1 MEDLKMTYSFRQRE
15 QKIGFD
21 KIRNWIANRCQTR
34 YAADRVAAEEVST
47 HEATIRER
55 LELTDEMRV
64 ILLFESSFPDSGYID
79 CLNFLIPL
87 QTPAT
92 CIDLESLNQLKEVL
106 NTLRRLTSFFD
117 RANETQ
123 YPRLKALSKGVD
135 AFPEILLQIDRIVDR
150 FGEVRDNASPEL
162 LQIRRSLRE
171 KEGAIS
177 RRIQNILR
185 SAQESGI
192 VDSDVS
198 VAVREGRVL
207 IPIPAGNKRKIPGYV
222 IDESATGKTAFIE
235 PMEIV
240 ELNNQVKELHFAE
253 QREIHRILLAFSD
266 FIRPDLPML
275 IASAEYIGEID
286 FIRAKGSVANFLQA
300 GKPIL
305 SQQGELKLQ
314 RARHPILEQTLKKE
328 GKEVVPL
335 DLQLDPQK
343 HILLISGPN
352 AGGKSVC
359 LKTVGLLQ
367 YMLQWGFAV
376 TASETSEFPIFDHIF
391 IDIGDNQSIENDLST
406 YSSHLTQMKAV
417 LEMANEHSLV
427 LIDEFGSGTEPAAG
441 GAIAE
446 EILSTLE
453 ERGTYGVITTHYT
466 NLKLYAGNSNG
477 VINGAMQFDTQKIV
491 PLFRLEIGLP
501 GNSFAFELARKIG
514 LPEMIVHGAEER
526 AGNEFVNIER
536 NLRRIARSKRQLE
549 EKLVRIRHTD
559 KTLESITDKY
569 QKELDEIQRLRKD
582 ILNQAREEAKQ
593 LLEDANRKIEGTIR
607 EIKEAQAEKE
617 QTRQARRELNQF
629 TETLQTPSST
639 DADLMIQRKIEKIM
653 AQRER
658 KAQRK
663 AEREKQQS
671 QQAGQAPAIL
681 PEEKVLQVGSK
692 VRILGAGL
700 IGEVVQISG
709 KQISINVGQ
718 LTTRTQRDKVELIS
732 ANEYRQTIRTVAPPK
747 STYNTTSLSE
757 RRLNFSPNIDIR
769 GQRLDEAIPT
779 VTHFIDD
786 AIMVGVSEVR
796 ILHGKGNGILKEEIR
811 KYLKITPGVR
821 SFADEHIEHGGSGIT
836 VVRLD

>member
-1 MEDLKMTYSFRQRE
+1 ME
-15 QKIGFD
+15 
-21 KIRNWIANRCQTR
+21 
-34 YAADRVAAEEVST
+34 
-47 HEATIRER
+47 
-55 LELTDEMRV
+55 
-64 ILLFESSFPDSGYID
+64 
-79 CLNFLIPL
+79 
-87 QTPAT
+87 
-92 CIDLESLNQLKEVL
+92 
-106 NTLRRLTSFFD
+106 
-117 RANETQ
+117 
-123 YPRLKALSKGVD
+123 
-135 AFPEILLQIDRIVDR
+135 IDRIVDR

-171 KEGAIS
+171 KEGTIS

-185 SAQESGI
+185 NAQEAGL

-198 VAVREGRVL
+198 ISVREGRVL
-207 IPIPAGNKRKIPGYV
+207 IPVPVGNKKKIPGYV
-222 IDESATGKTAFIE
+222 FDESATGKTAFIE

-253 QREIHRILLAFSD
+253 QREIQRILLAFSD
-266 FIRPDLPML
+266 RIRPELDTL
-275 IASAEYIGEID
+275 IASAEYLGEID
-286 FIRAKGSVANFLQA
+286 FIRAKGSVACFLQA

-305 SQQGELKLQ
+305 SESGELKLQ

-335 DLQLDPQK
+335 DLHLDPQK

-376 TASETSEFPIFDHIF
+376 TASETSEFPIFDKIF
-391 IDIGDNQSIENDLST
+391 VDIGDNQSIENDLST
-406 YSSHLTQMKAV
+406 YSSHLTNMKDI
-417 LEMANEHSLV
+417 LEEASEHSLV

-446 EILSTLE
+446 EILHTLE
-453 ERGTYGVITTHYT
+453 SRGTYGVITTHYT

-477 VINGAMQFDTQKIV
+477 VLNGAMQFDTQKIA

-514 LPEMIVHGAEER
+514 LPEFIVHGAEER

-569 QKELDEIQRLRKD
+569 QKELDDIQRLRKD
-582 ILNQAREEAKQ
+582 ILDQARAEAKQ
-593 LLEDANRKIEGTIR
+593 LLDDANKKIEGTIR

-617 QTRQARRELNQF
+617 QTRLARKNLNEF
-629 TETLQTPSST
+629 SETLAQPDSSE
-639 DADLMIQRKIEKIM
+639 AEQLIQRKIEKIL
-653 AQRER
+653 AQKER

-663 AEREKQQS
+663 AQREQERQEESS
-671 QQAGQAPAIL
+671 QPAPASESRTLGI
-681 PEEKVLQVGSK
+681 GSK
-692 VRILGAGL
+692 VRITGTNMV
-700 IGEVVQISG
+700 GEVVQISG
-709 KQISINVGQ
+709 KNLSINIGQ
-718 LTTRTQRDKVELIS
+718 LTTRTQVNKVELIS
-732 ANEYRQTIRTVAPPK
+732 ANEYRQTVRTVTPPK
-747 STYNTTSLSE
+747 STYNTSSLSE
-757 RRLNFSPNIDIR
+757 RRLNFTPNIDIR

-779 VTHFIDD
+779 VTRFIDD
-786 AIMVGVSEVR
+786 AIMVGVNEVR

>member
-1 MEDLKMTYSFRQRE
+1 MTYSFRQRE

-21 KIRNWIANRCQTR
+21 KIRNWIANRCQTH
-34 YAADRVAAEEVST
+34 YAANRVAEEEVST
-47 HEATIRER
+47 HETTIRQR

-64 ILLFESSFPDSGYID
+64 ILMFENSFPDSGYFD
-79 CLNFLIPL
+79 CLDFLLPL
-87 QTPAT
+87 RTPAT
-92 CIDLESLNQLKEVL
+92 SIDLESLNRLKEVL
-106 NTLRRLTSFFD
+106 TTLRRLVSFFD
-117 RANETQ
+117 RCNETQ
-123 YPRLKALSKGVD
+123 YPRLKALSQGVD
-135 AFPEILLQIDRIVDR
+135 AFPEILMQIDRIVDR

-162 LQIRRSLRE
+162 QQIRRSLRE
-171 KEGAIS
+171 KEGTIS

-185 SAQESGI
+185 NAQESGL
-192 VDSDVS
+192 VDADVS
-198 VAVREGRVL
+198 VSVREGRVL
-207 IPIPAGNKRKIPGYV
+207 IPVPAGNTKKIPGFV
-222 IDESATGKTAFIE
+222 FDESATGKTAFIE

-253 QREIHRILLAFSD
+253 QREIQRILLAFTDS
-266 FIRPDLPML
+266 IRPELDGL
-275 IASAEYIGEID
+275 IASAEYLGEID
-286 FIRAKGSVANFLQA
+286 FIRAKGSIANLLQA

-305 SQQGELKLQ
+305 SAQGELKLQ

-335 DLQLDPQK
+335 DLQLDPNK
-343 HILLISGPN
+343 HLLLISGPN

-376 TASETSEFPIFDHIF
+376 TASETSEFPVFDHIF
-391 IDIGDNQSIENDLST
+391 IDIGDDQSIENDLST
-406 YSSHLTQMKAV
+406 YSSHLTHMKEV
-417 LEMANEHSLV
+417 LELANDRSLV

-446 EILSTLE
+446 EILHTLE

-466 NLKLYAGNSNG
+466 NLKLYAGNSQG
-477 VINGAMQFDTQKIV
+477 VINGAMQFDTQKIA
-491 PLFRLEIGLP
+491 PLFKLEIGLP

-514 LPEMIVHGAEER
+514 LPEAIIHGAEER

-569 QKELDEIQRLRKD
+569 QKELDEIQHLRKE
-582 ILNQAREEAKQ
+582 ILNQARSEAKQ
-593 LLEDANRKIEGTIR
+593 LLEEANRKIEGTIR

-617 QTRQARRELNQF
+617 QTRQARRDLNQF
-629 TETLQTPSST
+629 TEALQAPEST
-639 DADLMIQRKIEKIM
+639 EADLMIQRKIEKIL
-653 AQRER
+653 AQKER

-663 AEREKQQS
+663 AQREKQQA
-671 QQAGQAPAIL
+671 QQQELQPSQAPV
-681 PEEKVLQVGSK
+681 EEKVLQVGSK
-692 VRILGAGL
+692 VRITGTGL

-709 KQISINVGQ
+709 KQLSINVGQ
-718 LTTRTQRDKVELIS
+718 LTTRVQREKVELIS

-747 STYNTTSLSE
+747 STYNNSSLSE
-757 RRLNFSPNIDIR
+757 RRLNFTPNIDIR

-779 VTHFIDD
+779 VTRFIDD

>member
-1 MEDLKMTYSFRQRE
+1 MSYSFRQRE

-21 KIRNWIANRCQTR
+21 KIRTWISNRCQTR
-34 YAADRVAAEEVST
+34 YAADRVANEEVST
-47 HEATIRER
+47 EASIIRER
-55 LELTDEMRV
+55 LELTDEMRL
-64 ILLFESSFPDSGYID
+64 ILMFESSFPDSGYLD
-79 CLNFLIPL
+79 CLDFLVPL
-87 QTPAT
+87 RTPAT
-92 CIDLESLNQLKEVL
+92 CIDLESLNRLKEVL
-106 NTLRRLTSFFD
+106 NTLRRLTSFFE
-117 RANETQ
+117 RCSEVQ
-123 YPRLKALSKGVD
+123 YPRLKAFSNGVD
-135 AFPEILLQIDRIVDR
+135 AFPEILMEIDRIVDR

-171 KEGAIS
+171 KEGTIS

-185 SAQESGI
+185 NAQEAGL

-198 VAVREGRVL
+198 ISVREGRVL
-207 IPIPAGNKRKIPGYV
+207 IPVPAGNKKKIPGYV
-222 IDESATGKTAFIE
+222 FDESATGKTAFIE

-253 QREIHRILLAFSD
+253 QREIQRILLAFSD
-266 FIRPDLPML
+266 RIRPELDTL
-275 IASAEYIGEID
+275 IASAEYLGEID
-286 FIRAKGSVANFLQA
+286 FIRAKGSVACFLQA

-305 SQQGELKLQ
+305 SESGELKLQ

-335 DLQLDPQK
+335 DLHLDPQK

-376 TASETSEFPIFDHIF
+376 TASETSEFPIFDKIF
-391 IDIGDNQSIENDLST
+391 VDIGDNQSIENDLST
-406 YSSHLTQMKAV
+406 YSSHLTNMKDI
-417 LEMANEHSLV
+417 LEEASEHSLV

-446 EILSTLE
+446 EILHTLE
-453 ERGTYGVITTHYT
+453 SRGTYGVITTHYT

-477 VINGAMQFDTQKIV
+477 VLNGAMQFDTQKIA

-514 LPEMIVHGAEER
+514 LPEFIVHGAEER

-569 QKELDEIQRLRKD
+569 QKELDDIQRLRKD
-582 ILNQAREEAKQ
+582 ILDQARAEAKQ
-593 LLEDANRKIEGTIR
+593 LLDDANKKIEGTIR

-617 QTRQARRELNQF
+617 QTRLARKNLNEF
-629 TETLQTPSST
+629 SETLAQPDSSE
-639 DADLMIQRKIEKIM
+639 AEQLIQRKIEKIL
-653 AQRER
+653 AQKER

-663 AEREKQQS
+663 AQREQERQEESS
-671 QQAGQAPAIL
+671 QPAPVAESRTLGI
-681 PEEKVLQVGSK
+681 GSK
-692 VRILGAGL
+692 VRITGTNMV
-700 IGEVVQISG
+700 GEVVQISG
-709 KQISINVGQ
+709 KNLSINIGQ
-718 LTTRTQRDKVELIS
+718 LTTRTQVNKVELIS
-732 ANEYRQTIRTVAPPK
+732 ANEYRQTVRTVTPPK
-747 STYNTTSLSE
+747 STYNTSSLSE
-757 RRLNFSPNIDIR
+757 RRLNFTPNIDIR

-779 VTHFIDD
+779 VTRFIDD
-786 AIMVGVSEVR
+786 AIMVGVNEVR

>member
-1 MEDLKMTYSFRQRE
+1 MTYSFRQRE

-21 KIRNWIANRCQTR
+21 KIRNWITNRCQTR
-34 YAADRVAAEEVST
+34 YAADRVANEEVST
-47 HEATIRER
+47 DPSIIQER
-55 LELTDEMRV
+55 LDLTDEMRV
-64 ILLFESSFPDSGYID
+64 ILMFESSFPDSGYLD
-79 CLNFLIPL
+79 CLDFLVPL
-87 QTPAT
+87 RTPAT
-92 CIDLESLNQLKEVL
+92 SIDLESLNRLKEVL
-106 NTLRRLTSFFD
+106 NTLRRLTSFFE
-117 RANETQ
+117 RCSEVQ
-123 YPRLKALSKGVD
+123 YPRLKAFSHGVD
-135 AFPEILLQIDRIVDR
+135 AFPEILMEIERIVDR

-171 KEGAIS
+171 KEGTIS

-185 SAQESGI
+185 NAQEAGL

-198 VAVREGRVL
+198 ISVREGRVL
-207 IPIPAGNKRKIPGYV
+207 IPVPAGNKKKIPGYV
-222 IDESATGKTAFIE
+222 FDESATGKTAFIE

-253 QREIHRILLAFSD
+253 QREIQRILLAFTD
-266 FIRPDLPML
+266 RIRPELETL
-275 IASAEYIGEID
+275 IASAEYLGEMD
-286 FIRAKGSVANFLQA
+286 FIRAKGNVACFLQA

-305 SQQGELKLQ
+305 SVTGELKLQ

-335 DLQLDPQK
+335 DLHLDSQK

-376 TASETSEFPIFDHIF
+376 TASETSEFPIFDKIF
-391 IDIGDNQSIENDLST
+391 VDIGDNQSIENDLST
-406 YSSHLTQMKAV
+406 YSSHLTNMKDI
-417 LEMANEHSLV
+417 LEQAGNQSLV

-446 EILSTLE
+446 EILHTLE
-453 ERGTYGVITTHYT
+453 SRGTYGVITTHYT

-477 VINGAMQFDTQKIV
+477 VLNGAMQFDTQKIE

-514 LPEMIVHGAEER
+514 LPEVIVHGAEER

-569 QKELDEIQRLRKD
+569 QKELDDIQRLRKD
-582 ILNQAREEAKQ
+582 ILEQARAEAKQ
-593 LLEDANRKIEGTIR
+593 LLDDANKKIEGTIR

-617 QTRQARRELNQF
+617 QTRLARKNLNEF
-629 TETLQTPSST
+629 SETLTQPDSSE
-639 DADLMIQRKIEKIM
+639 AEQLIQRKIEKIL
-653 AQRER
+653 AQKER

-663 AEREKQQS
+663 AQREQERQDETS
-671 QQAGQAPAIL
+671 QPAPASESRTLGI
-681 PEEKVLQVGSK
+681 GSK
-692 VRILGAGL
+692 VRITGTNMV
-700 IGEVVQISG
+700 GEVVQISG
-709 KQISINVGQ
+709 KNLSINIGQ
-718 LTTRTQRDKVELIS
+718 LTTRTQINKVELIS
-732 ANEYRQTIRTVAPPK
+732 ANEYRQTVRTVTPPK
-747 STYNTTSLSE
+747 STYNTSAMSE
-757 RRLNFSPNIDIR
+757 RRLNFTPNIDIR

-779 VTHFIDD
+779 VTRFIDD
-786 AIMVGVSEVR
+786 AIMVGVNEVR

>member
-1 MEDLKMTYSFRQRE
+1 MTYSFRQRE

-21 KIRNWIANRCQTR
+21 KIRNWITNRCQTR
-34 YAADRVAAEEVST
+34 YAADRVANEEVST
-47 HEATIRER
+47 DPSIIQER
-55 LELTDEMRV
+55 LDLTDEMRV
-64 ILLFESSFPDSGYID
+64 ILMFESSFPDSGYLD
-79 CLNFLIPL
+79 CLDFLVPL
-87 QTPAT
+87 RTPAT
-92 CIDLESLNQLKEVL
+92 SIDLESLNRLKEVL
-106 NTLRRLTSFFD
+106 NTLRRLTSFFE
-117 RANETQ
+117 RCSEVQ
-123 YPRLKALSKGVD
+123 YPRLKAFSHGVD
-135 AFPEILLQIDRIVDR
+135 AFPEILMEIERIVDR

-171 KEGAIS
+171 KEGTIS

-185 SAQESGI
+185 NAQEAGL

-198 VAVREGRVL
+198 ISVREGRVL
-207 IPIPAGNKRKIPGYV
+207 IPVPAGNKKKIPGYV
-222 IDESATGKTAFIE
+222 FDESATGKTAFIE

-253 QREIHRILLAFSD
+253 QREIQRILLAFTD
-266 FIRPDLPML
+266 RIRPELETL
-275 IASAEYIGEID
+275 IASAEYLGEMD
-286 FIRAKGSVANFLQA
+286 FIRAKGNVACFLQA

-305 SQQGELKLQ
+305 SVTGELKLQ

-335 DLQLDPQK
+335 DLHLDSQK

-376 TASETSEFPIFDHIF
+376 TASETSEFPIFDKIF
-391 IDIGDNQSIENDLST
+391 VDIGDNQSIENDLST
-406 YSSHLTQMKAV
+406 YSSHLTNMKDI
-417 LEMANEHSLV
+417 LEQAGNQSLV

-446 EILSTLE
+446 EILHTLE
-453 ERGTYGVITTHYT
+453 SRGTYGVITTHYT

-477 VINGAMQFDTQKIV
+477 VLNGAMQFDTQKIE

-514 LPEMIVHGAEER
+514 LPEVIVHGAEER

-569 QKELDEIQRLRKD
+569 QKELDDIQRLRKD
-582 ILNQAREEAKQ
+582 ILEQARAEAKQ
-593 LLEDANRKIEGTIR
+593 LLDDANKKIEGTIR

-617 QTRQARRELNQF
+617 QTRLARKNLNEF
-629 TETLQTPSST
+629 SETLTQPDSSE
-639 DADLMIQRKIEKIM
+639 AEQLIQRKIEKIL
-653 AQRER
+653 AQKER

-663 AEREKQQS
+663 AQREQERQEETNQP
-671 QQAGQAPAIL
+671 APASESRTLGI
-681 PEEKVLQVGSK
+681 GSK
-692 VRILGAGL
+692 VRITGTNMV
-700 IGEVVQISG
+700 GEVVQISG
-709 KQISINVGQ
+709 KNLSINIGQ
-718 LTTRTQRDKVELIS
+718 LTTRTQINKVELIS
-732 ANEYRQTIRTVAPPK
+732 ANEYRQTVRTVTPPK
-747 STYNTTSLSE
+747 STYNTSAMSE
-757 RRLNFSPNIDIR
+757 RRLNFTPNIDIR

-779 VTHFIDD
+779 VTRFIDD
-786 AIMVGVSEVR
+786 AIMVGVNEVR